1 MEGMNRQYRREMKR
15 QEKMRLQR
23 AERAA
28 ARRRRV
34 RERFQA
40 RREQARA
47 DLPPFRVRFRQW
59 LVRPYKAEDMLL
71 LFALLWLIRWAAF
84 AAFGLGTAEAGAA
97 GITWAVLLMQAG
109 TGALALAYLRGL
121 AREGIHWSGPPD
133 ALQPAVRVWGGGLAV
148 AALAYGLG
156 RGGEWLVTR
165 IFGLPTV
172 MAPAQMAAPVDWAGL
187 IDAGGV
193 AWAGVFAATFLL
205 VAPVADELF
214 YRRLL
219 TRLFQRSG
227 MADRWAVLFGAFLF
241 GLGAV
246 GIIPPSRAAVA
257 GVVFGY
263 AYVRTGSTGLVI
275 LGHVLT
281 ALLTALLG

>member
-1 MEGMNRQYRREMKR
+1 
-15 QEKMRLQR
+15 
-23 AERAA
+23 
-28 ARRRRV
+28 
-34 RERFQA
+34 
-40 RREQARA
+40 
-47 DLPPFRVRFRQW
+47 
-59 LVRPYKAEDMLL
+59 
-71 LFALLWLIRWAAF
+71 
-84 AAFGLGTAEAGAA
+84 
-97 GITWAVLLMQAG
+97 
-109 TGALALAYLRGL
+109 
-121 AREGIHWSGPPD
+121 GIHWSGPPD

-172 MAPAQMAAPVDWAGL
+172 MAPAQMAVPVDWAGL

-263 AYVRTGSTGLVI
+263 AYVRTGSTGVVI
-275 LGHVLT
+275 VGHGLT